1 MENKKLFI
9 RTNATIKKAMSLM
22 NISPH
27 KCLLVINNEKQLI
40 GTITDGDIRK
50 SILKDSNLDKSIVD
64 IYNSNPIKV
73 YEGKINHNEIKKILK
88 VNKFD
93 VIPIV
98 DKKEKVKD
106 VLSWDQYFK
115 IDIGNKKLFNTDVII
130 MAGGRGKRLA
140 PFTDKFPKAL
150 MLVGGKPM
158 IIRILEKYYISGF
171 KKFYV
176 STHYQKKI
184 LKTRIINDFLSLN
197 SSELSFID
205 EKNPLG
211 TIGSVRNI
219 NLKNLSDNIILKKYD
234 TIVSENLEKFLYKH
248 IKSNSDITALVT
260 DKKFD
265 IPYGEVKVNKKKEL
279 LDIFEK
285 PKLSILINVG
295 FYILKKKTIKLIQKN
310 KYFDATDF
318 ILKAKKNN
326 MKISTIHISSNNWI
340 EIGKTSELEN
350 FNKLIEYET

>member
-158 IIRILEKYYISGF
+158 IIRILRNIIFLDLKNFMFRQII
-171 KKFYV
+171 KKF
-176 STHYQKKI
+176 
-184 LKTRIINDFLSLN
+184 
-197 SSELSFID
+197 
-205 EKNPLG
+205 
-211 TIGSVRNI
+211 
-219 NLKNLSDNIILKKYD
+219 
-234 TIVSENLEKFLYKH
+234 
-248 IKSNSDITALVT
+248 
-260 DKKFD
+260 
-265 IPYGEVKVNKKKEL
+265 
-279 LDIFEK
+279 
-285 PKLSILINVG
+285 
-295 FYILKKKTIKLIQKN
+295 
-310 KYFDATDF
+310 
-318 ILKAKKNN
+318 
-326 MKISTIHISSNNWI
+326 
-340 EIGKTSELEN
+340 
-350 FNKLIEYET
+350 

>member
-1 MENKKLFI
+1 MENRKLFI
-9 RTNATIKKAMSLM
+9 KTNATIKKAMSLM

-50 SILKDSNLDKSIVD
+50 SILKDSNLDRSIVG

-176 STHYQKKI
+176 STHYQKK
-184 LKTRIINDFLSLN
+184 F
-197 SSELSFID
+197 
-205 EKNPLG
+205 
-211 TIGSVRNI
+211 
-219 NLKNLSDNIILKKYD
+219 
-234 TIVSENLEKFLYKH
+234 
-248 IKSNSDITALVT
+248 
-260 DKKFD
+260 
-265 IPYGEVKVNKKKEL
+265 
-279 LDIFEK
+279 
-285 PKLSILINVG
+285 
-295 FYILKKKTIKLIQKN
+295 
-310 KYFDATDF
+310 
-318 ILKAKKNN
+318 
-326 MKISTIHISSNNWI
+326 
-340 EIGKTSELEN
+340 
-350 FNKLIEYET
+350 